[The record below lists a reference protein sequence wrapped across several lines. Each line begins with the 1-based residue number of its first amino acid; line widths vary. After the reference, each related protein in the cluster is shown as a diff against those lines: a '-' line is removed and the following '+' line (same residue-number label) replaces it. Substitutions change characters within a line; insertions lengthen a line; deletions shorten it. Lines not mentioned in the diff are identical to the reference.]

1 MIIRIPLTNKTVKHS
16 MNAAFVEFGKH
27 TKEVVAKSPNEYDY
41 TLYFNDL
48 QNKGVSDEVSVA
60 EVVGLCSAI
69 ANVPVK
75 PSMPI
80 VGRVVVSGTM
90 MPLTTSLNDIVVA
103 AVNAGAK
110 KIMLPDEC
118 KGKFEALS
126 VDTRK
131 DLVAIFYST
140 PIDAAKKALGLGD

>member
-1 MIIRIPLTNKTVKHS
+1 
-16 MNAAFVEFGKH
+16 
-27 TKEVVAKSPNEYDY
+27 
-41 TLYFNDL
+41 
-48 QNKGVSDEVSVA
+48 
-60 EVVGLCSAI
+60 
-69 ANVPVK
+69 
-75 PSMPI
+75 MPI

-140 PIDAAKKALGLGD
+140 PIDAAKKAI